1 MIKKAALFMCG
12 LAAVLMLLMPVTAYA
27 DDSPIWAALD
37 DSLAAEDVGISA
49 DEVSS
54 FDLAAIAETVRDKLA
69 GRVKAPAKVLAVM
82 LTVIVL
88 SAVISTSGGGTNIGI
103 VSVLAAAA
111 VVIPEVMRV
120 YEVSFSAV
128 NRTGGFISVFVP
140 VFAGLTAAVG
150 SLASAG
156 AYNIF
161 ILAASEFI
169 VRVTGNGL
177 MPMVGTITA
186 LAVSG
191 SVFADPS
198 LEKLVGLIKKAVLW
212 AMTSAMTLFTG
223 VVTMKCTIASK
234 ADGAASKAVK
244 LAISGSV
251 PIVGGAVA
259 DAYSTV
265 RGSFDVIRSSVG
277 AVGAAAIIVI
287 MLPPVIEIAAF
298 RLVMWISSAAAELF
312 SVQGITKLLDA
323 LDSGLAIIQSILVC
337 YSVIFV
343 LCTGILLNCC
353 GDG

>member
-1 MIKKAALFMCG
+1 MLKKAALFLWT
-12 LAAVLMLLMPVTAYA
+12 LAAVIILLIPVTARA
-27 DDSPIWAALD
+27 EDTAIWSALD
-37 DSLAAEDVGISA
+37 DALASEDAEISTA
-49 DEVSS
+49 DAAD
-54 FDLAAIAETVRDKLA
+54 FDLTAIAGTVRDKLA
-69 GRVKAPAKVLAVM
+69 ERVKAPLKVLAVM

-88 SAVISTSGGGTNIGI
+88 SAVISTSVSETNLGI
-103 VSVLAAAA
+103 ISVLGAAA
-111 VVIPEVMRV
+111 VLIPEVMGV
-120 YEVSFSAV
+120 YDDAFSAV

-169 VRVTGNGL
+169 VRVTENVL
-177 MPMVGTITA
+177 IPLVGAITA

-191 SVFADPS
+191 SVFADSS

-212 AMTSAMTLFTG
+212 FMTSAMTLFTG

-244 LAISGSV
+244 LAISGAV

-277 AVGAAAIIVI
+277 AVGASAIIVI

-298 RLVMWISSAAAELF
+298 RLAMWISSAAAELF
-312 SVQGITKLLDA
+312 SVNSMTKLLDA
-323 LDSGLAIIQSILVC
+323 LDSGLAVIQSVLVC
-337 YSVIFV
+337 YSVIFI

-353 GDG
+353 GD